1 MDNDPSFGG
10 IPIVVSPYAEKGKI
24 YLIPDP
30 RSDAVKPLIVT
41 DSFQTIKD
49 KMESFFAA
57 QDQAWLKRCGVI
69 YNIGEK

>member
-1 MDNDPSFGG
+1 MENDHSFGG
-10 IPIVVSPYAEKGKI
+10 IPIVISPYAEKGRI

-30 RSDAVKPLIVT
+30 RSDDVKPLIIS

-49 KMESFFAA
+49 KVEAFFAA
-57 QDQAWLKRCGVI
+57 QDKAWLKCCGVI